1 MSARSLGLQNNKNK
15 MKHIKLFE
23 DFLNE
28 AKTLKPNEQAI
39 ALGILML
46 MYAIEGTEE
55 GDALEE
61 KGLHPNRSNTNVD
74 QMVYLSAWGKDVVK
88 HFAPGSRVGSEYM
101 LGNVVTVAANNGNT
115 YYFDDVDFVEND
127 KTIIRD
133 AMRLD
138 MRDLVFKLI
147 EMGIISLPQI

>member
-1 MSARSLGLQNNKNK
+1 MNVRSLGLQNNKNT

-28 AKTLKPNEQAI
+28 AKMLKPSEQAI

-55 GDALEE
+55 GDALED
-61 KGLHPNRSNTNVD
+61 KGLHPNRSNSRVVN
-74 QMVYLSAWGKDVVK
+74 MVYLSAWGKDVVR
-88 HFAPGSRVGSEYM
+88 HFAPGSRLGSEYM
-101 LGNVVTVAANNGNT
+101 LGNVVTVAADNGNT

-127 KTIIRD
+127 KTIIKN
-133 AMRLD
+133 AMGLGGREFIQQ
-138 MRDLVFKLI
+138 LV
-147 EMGIISLPQI
+147 EMGIFELPQA

>member
-1 MSARSLGLQNNKNK
+1 

-28 AKTLKPNEQAI
+28 GIKTLKPNEQAI
-39 ALGILML
+39 ALGLIMN

-55 GDALEE
+55 GDALQGE
-61 KGLHPNRSNTNVD
+61 GLHPTRSNGKIGQTT
-74 QMVYLSAWGKDVVK
+74 YLSGWGKDVVK

-101 LGNVVTVAANNGNT
+101 IGNIVSVAADNGNT

-127 KTIIRD
+127 KTIIKGAIGMGAREFFEQL
-133 AMRLD
+133 A
-138 MRDLVFKLI
+138 
-147 EMGIISLPQI
+147 EMGIIQFPKA

>member
-1 MSARSLGLQNNKNK
+1 MSARSLGLQNNIKE

-23 DFLNE
+23 DFLSE

-39 ALGILML
+39 ALGLLMT

-55 GDALEE
+55 GDALED
-61 KGLHPNRSNTNVD
+61 KGLHPVRSNSEVD
-74 QMVYLSAWGKDVVK
+74 QFVYLSGWSKDIVK

-101 LGNVVTVAANNGNT
+101 LGNVVSVAADNGNT

-127 KTIIRD
+127 KTIIKN
-133 AMRLD
+133 AMSLGGREFVQQLA
-138 MRDLVFKLI
+138 
-147 EMGIISLPQI
+147 EMGILELPQA